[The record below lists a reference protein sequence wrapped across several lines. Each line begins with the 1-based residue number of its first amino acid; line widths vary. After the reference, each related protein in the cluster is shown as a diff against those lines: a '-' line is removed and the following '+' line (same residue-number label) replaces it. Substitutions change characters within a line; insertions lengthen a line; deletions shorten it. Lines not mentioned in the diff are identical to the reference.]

1 MNNESNRAESF
12 SSIVNNPNVKKLSEA
27 FDLNV
32 PSYYMEISNW
42 GLDDSGRIVVTEIK
56 VFDSKGKFLRLAE
69 MKKIVNSIDSFPVS
83 FKRNGS

>member
-12 SSIVNNPNVKKLSEA
+12 SSIVNNSNVKKLSEA

-32 PSYYMEISNW
+32 PNYYMEISNW

>member
-12 SSIVNNPNVKKLSEA
+12 SSIVNNSNVKKLSEE

-32 PSYYMEISNW
+32 PNYYMEISNW